1 MTAVREPQAGRDPD
15 IAQPA
20 EPWWAAAL
28 RGAFAAALGIVAV
41 IWPFATL
48 LMLVLLFSG
57 YCIVDGVF
65 SIVLAL
71 RGAKRRE
78 RRWWPA
84 LYALVALAAAALAV
98 LYPEMDMLAFVDLL
112 IAWALLSGA
121 FAFAAAV
128 RLGRAQG
135 RGWLIAGAAVSL
147 SLAALLVA
155 WPGIGLLALAWMLA
169 FYALTAGVTFV
180 ALALRLRLR
189 EAEPGEL
196 EAGKSQWGPFPRASA
211 TAMRDDRQGAVPP
224 PG

>member
-1 MTAVREPQAGRDPD
+1 MTAVREPLAQRDPD

-20 EPWWAAAL
+20 APWWVVAL
-28 RGAFAAALGIVAV
+28 RGAFAATRGIVGV

-57 YCIVDGVF
+57 YCIVGGVF

-71 RGAKRRE
+71 RGARRRA
-78 RRWWPA
+78 RRWWPV
-84 LYALVALAAAALAV
+84 LYALVALPAAAVAV
-98 LYPEMDMLAFVDLL
+98 LYTEMAMLAFVALL

-121 FAFAAAV
+121 FAIAAAV

-147 SLAALLVA
+147 SLTGLLVA
-155 WPGIGLLALAWMLA
+155 WPGIGLLTLAWMFA
-169 FYALTAGVTFV
+169 FYAFTTGVTFV

-189 EAEPGEL
+189 EAEARRARGPSVSGAFP
-196 EAGKSQWGPFPRASA
+196 AGKCD
-211 TAMRDDRQGAVPP
+211 RDA
-224 PG
+224 

>member
-20 EPWWAAAL
+20 EPWWVAAL
-28 RGAFAAALGIVAV
+28 RGTFAVALGIVAV
-41 IWPFATL
+41 IWPIGTL
-48 LMLVLLFSG
+48 LTLVLLFSG

-98 LYPEMDMLAFVDLL
+98 LYPEMAMLAFVALL

-121 FAFAAAV
+121 FAIAAAV

-135 RGWLIAGAAVSL
+135 RG
-147 SLAALLVA
+147 
-155 WPGIGLLALAWMLA
+155 
-169 FYALTAGVTFV
+169 
-180 ALALRLRLR
+180 
-189 EAEPGEL
+189 
-196 EAGKSQWGPFPRASA
+196 
-211 TAMRDDRQGAVPP
+211 
-224 PG
+224 